1 MASIRQLVLVAG
13 AVIWLTVVALITHI
27 PLGPESVSANGD
39 AIEDWSDDKT
49 FHMFAYGT
57 LAALVTAV
65 PLVRIRED
73 NRPATDADAT
83 LIGVIAAGLTVLA
96 SLDEFT
102 QPWCGRSMTVS
113 DWIADL
119 IGIAVGQGI
128 ALGLCLGLRRS
139 TEYSLIGETGS
150 LVTAF
155 IGEDEESAE
164 GYVAAQPGESW
175 LHLTSMNYSGDSII
189 AGLDGELQRANLKRD
204 ETDAQRDFEVADGQ
218 SPLGDRGHDQV
229 ARDTRGLGA
238 SGAREGESST
248 VGRGAPGSGGQLLP
262 AGSSTESDEVAGG
275 LERDLLVWDDARR

>member
-13 AVIWLTVVALITHI
+13 SVIWLTVVALLTHI
-27 PLGPESVSANGD
+27 PLDPESVTANGD
-39 AIEDWSDDKT
+39 TIEDWSDDKT

-57 LAALVTAV
+57 LAALVTAI
-65 PLVRIRED
+65 PLVRIREE

-83 LIGVIAAGLTVLA
+83 LLGVIAAGLTVLA

-119 IGIAVGQGI
+119 IGIGVGQGI

-189 AGLDGELQRANLKRD
+189 AGLEEELQRANLERD
-204 ETDAQRDFEVADGQ
+204 ETDAQRHSEVADGE
-218 SPLGDRGHDQV
+218 SPLGDGGHDQV
-229 ARDTRGLGA
+229 SRHARDVGA
-238 SGAREGESST
+238 SGSSEGEPSL
-248 VGRGAPGSGGQLLP
+248 VGGGTPGPGGQLLP
-262 AGSSTESDEVAGG
+262 AGGGADPDSIAGG